1 MKNKNVLELYWRD
14 TMKKIAIGKQS
25 FEDIRKKD
33 CFYIDKTD
41 FIKDWWE
48 SADDVT
54 LITRPRRFGKTLNMD
69 MLKCFFSNQYEGRKE
84 LFEGL
89 GIWKDEEYRELQGTY
104 PVIFLSFAGIK
115 QTEYSKAVT
124 MIKNEITDIYN
135 KYDYIMKS
143 DLYNNNEKI
152 QFKSVCPDMS
162 DEIAQKAINDL
173 SNYLSRYYG
182 KKVIIILDEYDTPMQ
197 EAYVNGYWDELVA
210 FTRSLFN
217 LTFKTNPY
225 LERGI
230 MTGITRVSKESIF
243 SDLNNLKVVT
253 TTSRE
258 YATSFGFT
266 EKEVFDALDEV
277 NMSNEKAA
285 VKEWYDGFT
294 FGDVKDIYNPWSII
308 NYLQTG
314 KIDSYWTDS
323 SSNGIVNKLIKTGTP
338 DVKEAMA
345 VLISGGVIEKKIDEQ
360 IVFDQLDKNED
371 AIWSLLL
378 ASGYLC
384 IESYKEVGRLKRKIY
399 GLKLTNLE
407 VERMFEVMI
416 EQWFGEEKFNYNNF
430 VKSLLNGDIESMNE
444 YMNRVTRG
452 VISYF
457 DTGKTP
463 SDEEQERLASCYDC
477 RGVANG
483 SSLNCCSNLYAM
495 TEKSSHFYHGLVLG
509 LMVDQVDNYILSSN
523 RESGFGRYDIMLE
536 PIDKNN
542 DKLPGIVIEFKVFN
556 PKKEDTLEETVE
568 NALRQIKEK
577 DYNAELIKRG
587 VKEENIQH
595 YGFVFRGK
603 EVLIDGR

>member
-1 MKNKNVLELYWRD
+1 MYEQLDNYANNAD
-14 TMKKIAIGKQS
+14 INKKISNEIVCRAI
-25 FEDIRKKD
+25 
-33 CFYIDKTD
+33 
-41 FIKDWWE
+41 
-48 SADDVT
+48 
-54 LITRPRRFGKTLNMD
+54 KTLAG
-69 MLKCFFSNQYEGRKE
+69 MLYK
-84 LFEGL
+84 
-89 GIWKDEEYRELQGTY
+89 
-104 PVIFLSFAGIK
+104 
-115 QTEYSKAVT
+115 
-124 MIKNEITDIYN
+124 
-135 KYDYIMKS
+135 
-143 DLYNNNEKI
+143 
-152 QFKSVCPDMS
+152 
-162 DEIAQKAINDL
+162 
-173 SNYLSRYYG
+173 YYG

-197 EAYVNGYWDELVA
+197 EAYMNGYWDELVA
-210 FTRSLFN
+210 LTRSLFN
-217 LTFKTNPY
+217 STFKTNPY

-416 EQWFGEEKFNYNNF
+416 EQWFGKEKFNYNGF

-463 SDEEQERLASCYDC
+463 SDEEPER
-477 RGVANG
+477 
-483 SSLNCCSNLYAM
+483 
-495 TEKSSHFYHGLVLG
+495 FYHGLVLG

-523 RESGFGRYDIMLE
+523 RESGFRRYDIMLE

-542 DKLPGIVIEFKVFN
+542 EKYPGIVIEFKVFN
-556 PKKEDTLEETVE
+556 QKKEDTLEETVK

-577 DYNAELIKRG
+577 DYDAELIKRG

-595 YGFVFRGK
+595 YGFAFRGK

>member
-104 PVIFLSFAGIK
+104 PVIFLSFADIK
-115 QTEYSKAVT
+115 GNTFEMARQQVC
-124 MIKNEITDIYN
+124 IKIL
-135 KYDYIMKS
+135 
-143 DLYNNNEKI
+143 DLYEENEYLLEGDILGESEKA
-152 QFKSVCPDMS
+152 FYKSVSMDMS
-162 DEIAQKAINDL
+162 DAIISTSLNKL
-173 SNYLSRYYG
+173 CVFMYKYYG

-197 EAYVNGYWDELVA
+197 EAYMNGYWDELVA
-210 FTRSLFN
+210 LTRSLFN
-217 LTFKTNPY
+217 STFKTNPY

-360 IVFDQLDKNED
+360 IAFDQLDKNED

-416 EQWFGEEKFNYNNF
+416 EQWFGKEKFNYNGF

-463 SDEEQERLASCYDC
+463 SDEEPERLASCYD
-477 RGVANG
+477 
-483 SSLNCCSNLYAM
+483 
-495 TEKSSHFYHGLVLG
+495 
-509 LMVDQVDNYILSSN
+509 
-523 RESGFGRYDIMLE
+523 
-536 PIDKNN
+536 
-542 DKLPGIVIEFKVFN
+542 
-556 PKKEDTLEETVE
+556 
-568 NALRQIKEK
+568 
-577 DYNAELIKRG
+577 
-587 VKEENIQH
+587 
-595 YGFVFRGK
+595 
-603 EVLIDGR
+603 

>member
-1 MKNKNVLELYWRD
+1 
-14 TMKKIAIGKQS
+14 MKKIAIGKQS

-89 GIWKDEEYRELQGTY
+89 DIWKDEKYRKLQGTY
-104 PVIFLSFAGIK
+104 PVIFLSFADIK
-115 QTEYSKAVT
+115 ADNFKDTKNDLVSVINDAYKQHSYLLKSDKLTEAEKNMYEQLDNYANNADINKKIS
-124 MIKNEITDIYN
+124 NEIVCRAIKTLAG
-135 KYDYIMKS
+135 M
-143 DLYNNNEKI
+143 LYK
-152 QFKSVCPDMS
+152 
-162 DEIAQKAINDL
+162 
-173 SNYLSRYYG
+173 YYG

-197 EAYVNGYWDELVA
+197 EAYMNGYWDELVA
-210 FTRSLFN
+210 LTRSLFN
-217 LTFKTNPY
+217 STFKTNPY

-230 MTGITRVSKESIF
+230 MTGIIRVSKESIF

-463 SDEEQERLASCYDC
+463 SDEEPERLASCYDC

-509 LMVDQVDNYILSSN
+509 LMVDQVDNYILNSN
-523 RESGFGRYDIMLE
+523 RESGFGRYEIMLE

-542 DKLPGIVIEFKVFN
+542 EKYPGIVIEFKVFN
-556 PKKEDTLEETVE
+556 PKKEDTLEETVK

-577 DYNAELIKRG
+577 DYDAELIKRG
-587 VKEENIQH
+587 VKEENIYH
-595 YGFVFRGK
+595 YGFAFKGK

>member
-1 MKNKNVLELYWRD
+1 MARVVG
-14 TMKKIAIGKQS
+14 IGKQS
-25 FEDIRKKD
+25 FDDIRKKD

-89 GIWKDEEYRELQGTY
+89 DIWKDGEYRELQGTY
-104 PVIFLSFAGIK
+104 PVIFLSFADIK
-115 QTEYSKAVT
+115 ADNFKDTKNDLVSVINDAYKQHSYLLKSDKLTEAEKNMYEQLDNYANNADINKKIS
-124 MIKNEITDIYN
+124 NEIVCRAIKTLAG
-135 KYDYIMKS
+135 M
-143 DLYNNNEKI
+143 LYK
-152 QFKSVCPDMS
+152 
-162 DEIAQKAINDL
+162 
-173 SNYLSRYYG
+173 YYG

-197 EAYVNGYWDELVA
+197 EAYMNGYWDELVA
-210 FTRSLFN
+210 LTRSLFN
-217 LTFKTNPY
+217 STFKTNPY

-371 AIWSLLL
+371 AIWSILL

-416 EQWFGEEKFNYNNF
+416 EQWFGKEKFNYNGF

-463 SDEEQERLASCYDC
+463 SDEEPER
-477 RGVANG
+477 
-483 SSLNCCSNLYAM
+483 
-495 TEKSSHFYHGLVLG
+495 FYHGLVLG

-523 RESGFGRYDIMLE
+523 RESGFRRYDIMLE

-542 DKLPGIVIEFKVFN
+542 EKYPGIVIEFKVFN
-556 PKKEDTLEETVE
+556 QKKEDTLEETVK

-577 DYNAELIKRG
+577 DYDAELIKRG

-595 YGFVFRGK
+595 YGFAFRGK

>member
-1 MKNKNVLELYWRD
+1 MARVVG
-14 TMKKIAIGKQS
+14 IGKQS

-84 LFEGL
+84 LFEEL
-89 GIWKDEEYRELQGTY
+89 DIWKDEEYRELQGTY

-143 DLYNNNEKI
+143 DLYNDNEKI

-243 SDLNNLKVVT
+243 SDLNNLVVIT
-253 TTSRE
+253 TTSNQ
-258 YATSFGFT
+258 YNTAFGFT
-266 EKEVFDALDEV
+266 EEEVFTALDEQGI
-277 NMSNEKAA
+277 SDEKEK

-294 FGDVKDIYNPWSII
+294 FGNNKDIYNPWSII
-308 NYLQTG
+308 NYLKFKKYET
-314 KIDSYWTDS
+314 YWADS
-323 SSNGIVNKLIKTGTP
+323 SSNRLVNELIRTGSAEIKNTM
-338 DVKEAMA
+338 ETLMA
-345 VLISGGVIEKKIDEQ
+345 GGTVEKNIDEQ
-360 IVFDQLDKNED
+360 IVFEQLKTNKD
-371 AIWSLLL
+371 AVWGLLL
-378 ASGYLC
+378 ASGYLR
-384 IESYKEVGRLKRKIY
+384 IEEFRTEGRLNKKIY
-399 GLKLTNLE
+399 SLKLTNYE
-407 VERMFEVMI
+407 VEQMFGTMI
-416 EQWFGEEKFNYNNF
+416 ERWFGGADVPYNEFINAML
-430 VKSLLNGDIESMNE
+430 SGDIESMNE

-463 SDEEQERLASCYDC
+463 SDEEPER
-477 RGVANG
+477 
-483 SSLNCCSNLYAM
+483 
-495 TEKSSHFYHGLVLG
+495 FYHGLVLG
-509 LMVDQVDNYILSSN
+509 LMVDQVDNYILNSN

-542 DKLPGIVIEFKVFN
+542 EKLPGIVIEFKVFN
-556 PKKEDTLEETVE
+556 QKKEDTLEETVE

-577 DYNAELIKRG
+577 DYDAELIKRG
-587 VKEENIQH
+587 VKEENIHH
-595 YGFVFRGK
+595 YGFAFRGK

>member
-89 GIWKDEEYRELQGTY
+89 GIWKDEEYRKLQGTY
-104 PVIFLSFAGIK
+104 PVIFLSFADIK
-115 QTEYSKAVT
+115 GNTFEMARQQIC
-124 MIKNEITDIYN
+124 IKIL
-135 KYDYIMKS
+135 
-143 DLYNNNEKI
+143 DLYEENEYLLEGDILGESEKA
-152 QFKSVCPDMS
+152 FYKSVSMDMS
-162 DEIAQKAINDL
+162 DAIISTSLNKL
-173 SNYLSRYYG
+173 CVFMYKYYG

-197 EAYVNGYWDELVA
+197 EAYMNGYWDELVA
-210 FTRSLFN
+210 LTRSLFN
-217 LTFKTNPY
+217 STFKTNPY

-277 NMSNEKAA
+277 NMSNEKAV

-416 EQWFGEEKFNYNNF
+416 EQWFGKEKFNYNGF

-463 SDEEQERLASCYDC
+463 SDEEPER
-477 RGVANG
+477 
-483 SSLNCCSNLYAM
+483 
-495 TEKSSHFYHGLVLG
+495 FYHGLVLG

-542 DKLPGIVIEFKVFN
+542 EKYPGIVIEFKVFN
-556 PKKEDTLEETVE
+556 QKKEDTLEETVK
-568 NALRQIKEK
+568 NALRQIDEK
-577 DYNAELIKRG
+577 NYDAELIKRG

-595 YGFVFRGK
+595 YGFAFRGK